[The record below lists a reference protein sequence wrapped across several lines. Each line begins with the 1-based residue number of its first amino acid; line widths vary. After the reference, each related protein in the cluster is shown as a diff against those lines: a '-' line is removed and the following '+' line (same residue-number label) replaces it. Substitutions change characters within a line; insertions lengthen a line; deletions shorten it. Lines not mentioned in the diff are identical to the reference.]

1 MDAARHP
8 QQPALLAT
16 IFMLNSV
23 EFLQTGMIAFSASAI
38 LGRIHASPDEFVF
51 ATVLYAAIAITAIAT
66 QHWMV
71 ERLGWRAFVQLS
83 VALFV
88 VGGAI
93 CATSGSLAP
102 FLLGRAIMA
111 CGGAGFMT
119 TARLLINL
127 IPPSPERLK
136 GIAAFGTA
144 LALGNAL
151 APWVAVSAFDTDN
164 GSAIFA
170 IPSAIA
176 ASAVLFANACLPCEL
191 TPDKDRSQ
199 SGPWLAAS
207 IFCVS
212 LLSLYA
218 VQRAVYDFY
227 SDAMPLLVCLVVGL
241 AGGWLVMRQQRRHA
255 RPMIAFLRL
264 MHPRYLTGLAV
275 FSLCYVVLGANN
287 AMLPLLLQRSLGA
300 PWRAVGTVQTVGL
313 MSSLLAFVA
322 MVMLL
327 KRWPSARKFYVAGFA
342 FLFFFAWQLSRLTP
356 EASLWGDVLPAIAAF
371 GAFLILVMVT
381 TAIHSFADL
390 QNDPI
395 GFNHGQMVKNMGSQ
409 FGVALGVV
417 GSTLLMQWRIGEHT
431 TTLAERFHG
440 GSAVFVGLR
449 DQLNAGMDAPQAVAQ
464 LSQMLTQQANLLAGL
479 EYYSLLMVV
488 AVALVGIAMIQRVFK

>member
-8 QQPALLAT
+8 RQPALLAT

-38 LGRIHASPDEFVF
+38 MGRINASPDEFVF

-111 CGGAGFMT
+111 CGGGGFMT

-151 APWVAVSAFDTDN
+151 APWVAVSAFDTGN
-164 GSAIFA
+164 WSAIFA

-176 ASAVLFANACLPCEL
+176 ALAVVFANACLPRGL
-191 TPDKDRSQ
+191 TSDKDRSQ
-199 SGPWLAAS
+199 SSPWLAAS

-227 SDAMPLLVCLVVGL
+227 SDAVPLLVCLIAGL
-241 AGGWLVMRQQRRHA
+241 AGGWLVIRQQRRHA

-264 MHPRYLTGLAV
+264 MHPRYLIGLAV
-275 FSLCYVVLGANN
+275 FSLCYVILGANN

-300 PWRAVGTVQTVGL
+300 PWRTVGTMQTIGL

-371 GAFLILVMVT
+371 GAFLILAMVT

-409 FGVALGVV
+409 FGVALGVA
-417 GSTLLMQWRIGEHT
+417 GSTLLMQWRISEHT

-449 DQLNAGMDAPQAVAQ
+449 DQLNAGMDAPQTVAQ
-464 LSQMLTQQANLLAGL
+464 LSQLLTQQANLLAGL

-488 AVALVGIAMIQRVFK
+488 AVALVGIVMVQRVFK